1 MGRISFT
8 LMDLQQISYRLQ
20 GKGKLK
26 FRYVFINNNKG
37 RRPQR
42 IKHIR
47 GGSSSTGEANIT
59 NDAKFI
65 DLHLTRS
72 KERPGLF
79 MNFPVNPCTYST
91 KGVSKGE
98 ELVLLS
104 ADLFQDNS

>member
-59 NDAKFI
+59 SNVSTLSLDCDTIAI
-65 DLHLTRS
+65 EILSRL
-72 KERPGLF
+72 
-79 MNFPVNPCTYST
+79 PVKSLMRFKC
-91 KGVSKGE
+91 
-98 ELVLLS
+98 L
-104 ADLFQDNS
+104 